1 MPLSDFGDHVQR
13 LAPGLIG
20 IDSQHLSTWLWLPLN
35 LWLIWRL
42 LHPLRAGIVDPFGR
56 KARWSYAASLT
67 LMVALLALQWN
78 SLMAKLEGIDLLTT
92 VVQTLTVSLL
102 VIRVAQTLFDFRHL
116 IRSLSASPSVM
127 NAVLRQGNLERI
139 MAARD
144 VIGIVFVF
152 VLSNAIYGLLTR
164 LPVAYGL
171 NLWASAL
178 CLPPLIVAFLWAMH
192 TINLR
197 FRREARQMML
207 QGGLG
212 AVNTIDLMERGLAE
226 LATRSAAAQLLMR
239 EVFMSEVF
247 RILATCAV
255 ALGSRL

>member
-1 MPLSDFGDHVQR
+1 MSEISEQLLR
-13 LAPGLIG
+13 LAPGVIG
-20 IDSQHLSTWLWLPLN
+20 IDTEHLSTWLWLPLN

-42 LHPLRAGIVDPFGR
+42 LRPLRAGIMDPSGR
-56 KARWSYAASLT
+56 RARWSYAAAL
-67 LMVALLALQWN
+67 ALLALLVFLQWEAMVAT
-78 SLMAKLEGIDLLTT
+78 LAGIDLLTT

-102 VIRVAQTLFDFRHL
+102 MVRVAQTLLDFRQL
-116 IRSLSASPSVM
+116 IRSLGGSSSIM
-127 NAVLRQGNLERI
+127 TTVLRQNNLQRI

-144 VIGIVFVF
+144 VIGIVFLF
-152 VLSNAIYGLLTR
+152 VLSNAVYGLLTR

-178 CLPPLIVAFLWAMH
+178 CLPPLILAFVWAMH

-207 QGGLG
+207 QSGLS
-212 AVNTIDLMERGLAE
+212 AVSTIDLMERGLAE

-239 EVFMSEVF
+239 EVFMSEIF